1 MYENIIAVSIDDNQ
15 QNLMVLEA
23 YAEQFALQ
31 IKSFLDPLKA
41 LEFISSHDVDIVFV
55 DYMMPKLNGIELI
68 SEFRKT
74 NTATPIIMITAAGD
88 DKKLKLEALHSGAT
102 DFLNKPL
109 DLSEFTSRTKNLL
122 ALRHAQLILND
133 KAKLLEE
140 EVKKATQ
147 DLIDREHE
155 SLIVLGRTA
164 EYKDPETA
172 SHVARVGHY
181 SKLLAEK
188 YGLSKEEQEIIFYA
202 SPFHDIGKVGI
213 ADGILLK
220 PAKLTDEEFAI
231 MKKHAQIGYEIL
243 KDSKSKYLKM
253 GAQIALTHHE
263 KYNGKGYPN
272 GLKGEDIPIA
282 GRIVAIADVF
292 DALVSIR
299 PYKKSW
305 TFERAI
311 ELLKEEKSEHFD
323 PKLVDIFINNIDKV
337 KDIFNRFQE
346 STDS

>member
-23 YAEQFALQ
+23 YADQFDLKIQ
-31 IKSFLDPLKA
+31 RFLDPLKA
-41 LEFISSHDVDIVFV
+41 LEFISSHEVDIVFV

-68 SEFRKT
+68 TQFRKT

-88 DKKLKLEALHSGAT
+88 DKKLKLEALNAGAT

-109 DLSEFTSRTKNLL
+109 DLSEFIARTKNLL
-122 ALRHAQLILND
+122 ELRHAQLILSD

-140 EVKKATQ
+140 EVRKATQ

-155 SLIVLGRTA
+155 SLVILGRTA

-172 SHVARVGHY
+172 SHIARVAHY
-181 SKLLAEK
+181 SKLIAKK
-188 YGLSKEEQEIIFYA
+188 YGLDANLQDLIFYA
-202 SPFHDIGKVGI
+202 APFHDIGKVGI
-213 ADGILLK
+213 ADSILLK
-220 PAKLTDEEFAI
+220 PAKLTDEEFSI
-231 MKKHAQIGYEIL
+231 MRKHAQIGYNIL
-243 KDSKSKYLKM
+243 KDSHSKYLKM

-272 GLKGEDIPIA
+272 GLKGEDIPVV

-299 PYKKSW
+299 PYKKPWS
-305 TFERAI
+305 FEQAI
-311 ELLKEEKSEHFD
+311 ELLKKEKSEHFD
-323 PKLVDIFINNIDKV
+323 PILIDIFIDNIDKV

-346 STDS
+346 DTDS